1 MPKPEPLANKK
12 LQAKKQRLTTKS
24 ERLTTTEP
32 TTVAN
37 TAAGSRCGSRPLS
50 IPASAA
56 CPLLSQLPPST
67 ETVHT
72 RSTRNQRAR
81 RIQPPRAP
89 VHLLCLAIRDI
100 EKRRLFRSRFQSRY
114 GQARKANFRA
124 GSRLLRKHRCW
135 GNYYYCQS
143 ATKKARS
150 QPQTVYRT
158 SPNASMSCG
167 ARPPRARP
175 NRQTPEAWT
184 LPPPELPPPSP
195 ANPDLAKDKLLRH
208 VPRPG

>member
-72 RSTRNQRAR
+72 RSTLNQRAR

-158 SPNASMSCG
+158 SRNASILCG
-167 ARPPRARP
+167 GGPPRAHP

-184 LPPPELPPPSP
+184 LPPPES
-195 ANPDLAKDKLLRH
+195 
-208 VPRPG
+208 

>member
-24 ERLTTTEP
+24 KPLETTDP

-37 TAAGSRCGSRPLS
+37 TAAGSTCGSRPPS
-50 IPASAA
+50 IPTSAA
-56 CPLLSQLPPST
+56 CQPPSQLPQPT
-67 ETVHT
+67 ETT
-72 RSTRNQRAR
+72 RTKSTQNQRAR
-81 RIQPPRAP
+81 RTQPPRVP
-89 VHLLCLAIRDI
+89 MHLLCLAIRDI
-100 EKRRLFRSRFQSRY
+100 EKRRPSRSRFQSRY

-124 GSRLLRKHRCW
+124 GSRFLQKHRCW

-158 SPNASMSCG
+158 SQNASMTCG
-167 ARPPRARP
+167 
-175 NRQTPEAWT
+175 W
-184 LPPPELPPPSP
+184 LS
-195 ANPDLAKDKLLRH
+195 
-208 VPRPG
+208 G